1 MATSDEQKISEWP
14 KCLAEGRKRALR
26 REKYLSGFAVLVV
39 VVCLA
44 LIACVLS
51 FIVLGAIEVIQNL

>member
-1 MATSDEQKISEWP
+1 METEEQKINEFH
-14 KCLAEGRKRALR
+14 KCVVERRKRALR

>member
-1 MATSDEQKISEWP
+1 MESEEQKVSEFH
-14 KCLAEGRKRALR
+14 KCIAEGRKRALR

-44 LIACVLS
+44 LIACVLG
-51 FIVLGAIEVIQNL
+51 FIVLGAIEVIRNL